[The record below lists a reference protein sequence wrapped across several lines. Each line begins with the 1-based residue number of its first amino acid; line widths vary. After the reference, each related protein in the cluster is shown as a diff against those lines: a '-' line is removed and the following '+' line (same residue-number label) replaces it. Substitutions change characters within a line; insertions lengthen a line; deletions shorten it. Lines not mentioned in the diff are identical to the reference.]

1 MMRGI
6 TGSTTGSTTGSREL
20 PVVPPQRCAP
30 QLASDRPPGGVVSLS
45 RGQCRPTRDS
55 GSAACEDTSRLLRSA
70 FSRYSRFMLLRAYR
84 RLLCSWQS
92 WHTNTPRALDN
103 DGTHTP
109 AIAATSS

>member
-1 MMRGI
+1 MRGI

-20 PVVPPQRCAP
+20 PVVPPQRCAQ
-30 QLASDRPPGGVVSLS
+30 QLPTAGPPGGVVS

-55 GSAACEDTSRLLRSA
+55 GSAACEDTSRLLRRA
-70 FSRYSRFMLLRAYR
+70 FSRYSRFSLLCAYR

-103 DGTHTP
+103 DGTHTVP
-109 AIAATSS
+109 C

>member
-30 QLASDRPPGGVVSLS
+30 QLASDRPPGGVVSRALS

-70 FSRYSRFMLLRAYR
+70 LSRYSCFILLRAYR
-84 RLLCSWQS
+84 GLLCSWQS
-92 WHTNTPRALDN
+92 SRAVLKR
-103 DGTHTP
+103 
-109 AIAATSS
+109 A